1 MSQCLECGIVEGGL
15 GTYFTCRAC
24 HLAGRSP
31 EARRRAA
38 GLPPERVGQAPVFHA
53 EQLRV
58 FDISVVPAESVP
70 VELRFSVKKK
80 RTGPSPYLTYK
91 HPAVARTRFE
101 RDDVI

>member
-1 MSQCLECGIVEGGL
+1 MIGEP
-15 GTYFTCRAC
+15 GTYTTCFDCA
-24 HLAGRSP
+24 LEGRSP

-38 GLPPERVGQAPVFHA
+38 GLPPERFASST
-53 EQLRV
+53 EIRV
-58 FDISVVPAESVP
+58 HDISVVRAESVP

-91 HPAVARTRFE
+91 HPAGARTRFE